1 MKLVFTASIFSF
13 ACLSAGIIRG
23 QAGGLDNSFGNGGV
37 VTTDLSGVQ
46 NYGHASVLQPDGRIL
61 VVGVS
66 YGPVDTTFTVL
77 RYESDGALD
86 PTFGTGGAVQLNFN
100 GSEAQGLDIALQAD
114 GRIVVGGIATGVNYD
129 FGIARLMPDGS
140 LDPSFDG
147 DGYLITNAGP
157 WSDSMCSLLVQT
169 DGRILIAGISFSPN
183 AGPWAIMRF
192 EADGSPDP
200 TFGIG
205 GIVTEPAD
213 TATVTLPTAMALQS
227 DGKILLAGRQ
237 GSAGTEDFGITR
249 RNTDGSPDLSFGTNG
264 WAIWDINSTN
274 DQPGSIVVQPDG
286 KIIVC
291 GASGISAPPWNWSM
305 TLLRCNADGTLDNS
319 FGQGGI
325 TSVYGGSELL
335 PIARCAL
342 QFDGRIVVSSF
353 IRTMGGNDMLKLYR
367 CTSNGLLDP
376 SFDLDGSLISDPT
389 SSSEWAYDV
398 LIQPDQKI
406 VVAGLSGADIMVLRY
421 LNDLDIGVAEF
432 AMDAGTALVY
442 PNPINAAS
450 SFTYTLTKE
459 ESLTLQ
465 VFDATGR
472 VARSLFSN
480 AKRPPGE
487 HRETL
492 DLSGLA
498 AANYTVVLSSAEG
511 SVSVKVVKE

>member
-1 MKLVFTASIFSF
+1 
-13 ACLSAGIIRG
+13 
-23 QAGGLDNSFGNGGV
+23 
-37 VTTDLSGVQ
+37 
-46 NYGHASVLQPDGRIL
+46 
-61 VVGVS
+61 
-66 YGPVDTTFTVL
+66 
-77 RYESDGALD
+77 
-86 PTFGTGGAVQLNFN
+86 
-100 GSEAQGLDIALQAD
+100 
-114 GRIVVGGIATGVNYD
+114 
-129 FGIARLMPDGS
+129 
-140 LDPSFDG
+140 
-147 DGYLITNAGP
+147 
-157 WSDSMCSLLVQT
+157 
-169 DGRILIAGISFSPN
+169 
-183 AGPWAIMRF
+183 
-192 EADGSPDP
+192 
-200 TFGIG
+200 
-205 GIVTEPAD
+205 
-213 TATVTLPTAMALQS
+213 
-227 DGKILLAGRQ
+227 
-237 GSAGTEDFGITR
+237 
-249 RNTDGSPDLSFGTNG
+249 
-264 WAIWDINSTN
+264 
-274 DQPGSIVVQPDG
+274 
-286 KIIVC
+286 
-291 GASGISAPPWNWSM
+291 
-305 TLLRCNADGTLDNS
+305 
-319 FGQGGI
+319 
-325 TSVYGGSELL
+325 
-335 PIARCAL
+335 
-342 QFDGRIVVSSF
+342 
-353 IRTMGGNDMLKLYR
+353 MLKLYR